1 MNDFGYGGTVNYFSI
16 FAPAC
21 EVAWKQSALAQR
33 QRQIKG
39 KLSIKKIYLIRHGQ
53 TDFNLK
59 NIVQGSGVDTDLN
72 DKGRSQ
78 AEAFYNKYKHI
89 PFDKVYTSALK
100 RSMQSVDLFVKSGIP
115 TEALAGLNE
124 ISWGTKEGQ
133 KITPAEDE
141 YYHYMIKQWQ
151 MGNTSLKIEKGE
163 SPDDVV
169 NRMKP
174 AIDHIMAQT
183 SENTILICMHGRAI
197 RILLCYLL
205 NYPLRSMDMFEHENL
220 CLYLLNHTG
229 NMFTIEAFNEV
240 SHLRPLITSD
250 R

>member
-1 MNDFGYGGTVNYFSI
+1 MNGVGIGGTVNYFSI

-21 EVAWKQSALAQR
+21 EVAWKQKAFAQW

-72 DKGRSQ
+72 EKGRSQ
-78 AEAFYNKYKHI
+78 AEAFYNKYKHVS
-89 PFDKVYTSALK
+89 FDKVYTSALK
-100 RSMQSVDLFVKSGIP
+100 RAQQSVAHFVNSGIP

-124 ISWGTKEGQ
+124 ISWGNKEGQ
-133 KITPAEDE
+133 KITPSEDE

-151 MGNTSLKIEKGE
+151 LGNTALKIEKGE
-163 SPDDVV
+163 SPEDVV
-169 NRMKP
+169 MRMKP
-174 AIDHIMAQT
+174 AVDLIMSRT
-183 SENTILICMHGRAI
+183 DEKTILICMHGRAI
-197 RILLCYLL
+197 RILLCHLM

-220 CLYLLNHTG
+220 CLYLLHHTG
-229 NMFTIEAFNEV
+229 SMFTIEAFNEV
-240 SHLRPLITSD
+240 SHLRPLITSTH
-250 R
+250 